1 MQSIRMY
8 NAMNTEN
15 VKLLAL
21 ITRQVH
27 FYKLE
32 HTGSFVW
39 VNMFLYTV
47 MVCKL
52 KL

>member
-1 MQSIRMY
+1 MSSLSTIMSMQSIRMY

-32 HTGSFVW
+32 HTGSFV
-39 VNMFLYTV
+39 
-47 MVCKL
+47 
-52 KL
+52 